1 MSMSE
6 MRDAIG
12 VLLAGGQGERL
23 WPLTRDRAKPAVPF
37 GALYR
42 IIDITLSNCIN
53 SDLRRVFVLTQ
64 YKALSLNRHIRAGWS
79 PLMGLGDYIEVL
91 PPQMRV
97 SNQWY
102 QGTAD
107 AVYQNIYSIGSERS
121 KYVFILSGD
130 HIYKM
135 NYARMLQQHVDSGAD
150 VTVAVIEIPVEEA
163 ARQFGVIEV
172 DKDYRIVGF
181 EEKPAQP
188 KHSPHHAGFC
198 NASMGI
204 YIFNTHLMIPILLA
218 DSEDPKSAHDF
229 GKDILP
235 RIISK
240 HRVFAFNFVDE
251 NRKDALY
258 WRDVGT
264 LDAYFEAN
272 MDLTAVSPVF
282 NLYDREWPV
291 RGWQHQYPPAKF
303 VFADTERTGSAVDSI
318 IAGGSI
324 VSGGRVQ
331 RSILGYD
338 VRINSYSEISDSIIY
353 NHVNV
358 GRHSRIRRA
367 IIDRH
372 VTLPERT
379 EIGYDVEADKRRF
392 HVTESGIVI
401 VVRQESLIEEPETQ

>member
-1 MSMSE
+1 MSAMSE
-6 MRDAIG
+6 AIG

-23 WPLTRDRAKPAVPF
+23 WPLTRDAAKPAVPF

-64 YKALSLNRHIRAGWS
+64 YNALSLNRHIRRGWA
-79 PLMGLGDYIEVL
+79 PVAGLGDYIEVP

-97 SNQWY
+97 SQQWY

-121 KYVFILSGD
+121 KFVFILSGD

-135 NYARMLQQHVDSGAD
+135 NYAKMLKQHADSGAD
-150 VTVAVIEIPVEEA
+150 VTVSTIEIPAAEA
-163 ARQFGVIEV
+163 AKQFGVIET
-172 DKDYRIVGF
+172 DKNWRIMGF

-188 KHSPHHAGFC
+188 KTSPYKPTHC

-204 YIFNTHLMIPILLA
+204 YIFNTQLLIPILLA
-218 DSEDPKSAHDF
+218 DSEDPKSSHDF

-240 HRVFAFNFVDE
+240 HRVFAYNFMDE
-251 NRKDALY
+251 NAKDALY

-264 LDAYFEAN
+264 LDAYYEAN
-272 MDLTAVSPVF
+272 MDLVSVSPVF
-282 NLYDREWPV
+282 NLYDKAWPL
-291 RGWQHQYPPAKF
+291 RTWQHQYPPAKF
-303 VFADTERTGSAVDSI
+303 VFADPERMGVAVDSI
-318 IAGGSI
+318 VAGGSI
-324 VSGGRVQ
+324 ISGGRVK
-331 RSILGYD
+331 RSIVGYD
-338 VRINSYSEISDSIIY
+338 VRVNSYCEVSDSILY

-379 EIGYDVEADKRRF
+379 EIGYDMEADRRRF
-392 HVTESGIVI
+392 HVTDSGIVV
-401 VVRQESLIEEPETQ
+401 VVRQESLIEEPELA